1 MRQNMMQS
9 SVRPAFGV
17 AAYYLSLLAL
27 GGSFAFTAIQ
37 GDYGLF
43 RQVQIE
49 AEAQELRDEK
59 ARLQAE
65 LDTVSNLT
73 LRLSDAYL
81 DLDLLDQQAREILGF
96 LRPDEIVIR

>member
-1 MRQNMMQS
+1 MMQT

-37 GDYGLF
+37 GDFGLF
-43 RQVQIE
+43 RQVQID
-49 AEAQELRDEK
+49 AETQDLQAEK

-65 LDTVSNLT
+65 LDKLSNLT
-73 LRLSDAYL
+73 IRLSDAYL
-81 DLDLLDQQAREILGF
+81 DLDLLDQQAREVLGF
-96 LRPDEIVIR
+96 LRADEIVIR